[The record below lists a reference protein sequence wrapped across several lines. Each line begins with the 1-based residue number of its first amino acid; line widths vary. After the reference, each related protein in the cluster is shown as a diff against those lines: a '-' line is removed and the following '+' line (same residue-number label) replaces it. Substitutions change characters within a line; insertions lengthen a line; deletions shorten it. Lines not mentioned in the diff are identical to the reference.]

1 MPRSARQLA
10 DGYVYHVL
18 NRGNNKRLVFHK
30 RSDYD
35 AFTHLLGDA
44 KRKHPLQIYGY
55 CLMPNHF
62 HIILRPPKAE
72 CLSSFMRWLLTS
84 HVRRYHG
91 YYETSGHLWQ
101 GRYKSFIIQENRHF
115 LTVLRYV
122 ERNPLRAH
130 LVATGLDWPWSSL
143 KENTSS
149 VAKSLLDPLPM
160 ELPDNWATLVDTP
173 LTKEEVECLRRSI
186 VRQSPFG
193 DTRWQRSVCL
203 TLGLESTMRPRGRP
217 KKGTVPF
224 FA

>member
-18 NRGNNKRLVFHK
+18 NRGNNKQDIFHK
-30 RSDYD
+30 NADYR
-35 AFTHLLGDA
+35 AFVRLMGDA
-44 KRKHPLQIYGY
+44 KKRHPLEIYGY

-62 HIILRPPKAE
+62 HIALRPSRAE
-72 CLSSFMRWLLTS
+72 YLSSFMRWLLTS

-91 YYETSGHLWQ
+91 HHETSGHLWQ
-101 GRYKSFIIQENRHF
+101 GRYKSFVIQENEHF
-115 LTVLRYV
+115 LTVLRYI

-130 LVATGLDWPWSSL
+130 LVSTSSDWPWSSL
-143 KENTSS
+143 KENIGLTD
-149 VAKSLLDPLPM
+149 KCLLDPLPL
-160 ELPDNWATLVDTP
+160 ELPDDWARRVDIP
-173 LTKEEVECLRRSI
+173 LTSEEIENLRISI

-193 DTRWQRSVCL
+193 NSQWQRSICR

>member
-10 DGYVYHVL
+10 DGYIYHVL
-18 NRGNNKRLVFHK
+18 NRGNNKQTVFHK
-30 RSDYD
+30 SGDYR
-35 AFTHLLGDA
+35 AFIRLMEDA
-44 KRKHPLQIYGY
+44 KKRHPLQIYGY

-62 HIILRPPKAE
+62 HIVLRPSQAQ

-91 YYETSGHLWQ
+91 YHETSGHLWQ
-101 GRYKSFIIQENRHF
+101 GRYKSFIIQEDEHF
-115 LTVLRYV
+115 LTALRYV

-130 LVATGLDWPWSSL
+130 LVSTSLDWPWSSL
-143 KENTSS
+143 KENIGADVTR
-149 VAKSLLDPLPM
+149 LLDPLPLG
-160 ELPDNWATLVDTP
+160 LPNNWATFVDTP
-173 LTKEEVECLRRSI
+173 LANEEIEHFRTSI

-193 DTRWQRSVCL
+193 DAQWQKLVCR